1 MSATRRRRSSSRRVN
16 RSARRKPTPGWV
28 WLAGGLLI
36 GAAGGYLGWLLQSSP
51 SDASRAESAAEVRAP
66 APPPTRAAAATP
78 SPKPATAAKKPPET
92 AQPEGSVE
100 RKRFEF
106 YTLLPEMEIEVSDAH
121 VSEALT
127 APAKKREAG
136 PYILQVGSFR
146 QIEEADNLKARL
158 ALLGIEAQ
166 IQTVVIR
173 DRDVWYRVRVGPYD
187 SLRDLAQARTRLQRN
202 DIEVMVL
209 RLGA

>member
-1 MSATRRRRSSSRRVN
+1 MRATRRRRSSRASRTRT
-16 RSARRKPTPGWV
+16 ARRKPTPGWV

-36 GAAGGYLGWLLQSSP
+36 GATLGYLGWLLQSSP
-51 SDASRAESAAEVRAP
+51 GKAPAAEAVTEARAP
-66 APPPTRAAAATP
+66 APPPAKPAAATP
-78 SPKPATAAKKPPET
+78 AETKPAAAGKPET
-92 AQPEGSVE
+92 AKAGDSAE
-100 RKRFEF
+100 RRFDF

-121 VSEALT
+121 VSEALK

-173 DRDVWYRVRVGPYD
+173 DRDIWYRVRVGPYD

-202 DIEVMVL
+202 DIDVMVL

>member
-1 MSATRRRRSSSRRVN
+1 MSATRRRRSRRVN

-28 WLAGGLLI
+28 WLVGGLLI

-51 SDASRAESAAEVRAP
+51 SDAAGSAAETRAP
-66 APPPTRAAAATP
+66 APPPPRPAAAAP
-78 SPKPATAAKKPPET
+78 AKPAATAKKPPEP
-92 AQPEGSVE
+92 AKPEDSE

-106 YTLLPEMEIEVSDAH
+106 YTMLPEMEIEVSDAH

-127 APAKKREAG
+127 TPAKKRETG

-146 QIEEADNLKARL
+146 QIGEADNLKARL

-173 DRDVWYRVRVGPYD
+173 DSDVWYRVRVGPYD

-202 DIEVMVL
+202 DIDFMVL

>member
-1 MSATRRRRSSSRRVN
+1 MSATRRRRSSRASRTRT
-16 RSARRKPTPGWV
+16 ARRKPTPGWV

-36 GAAGGYLGWLLQSSP
+36 GATLGYLGWLLQSSP
-51 SDASRAESAAEVRAP
+51 GKAPATEARAP
-66 APPPTRAAAATP
+66 APPPPAKPAAETKPA
-78 SPKPATAAKKPPET
+78 PKPAAGKPET
-92 AQPEGSVE
+92 AKAGDSAE
-100 RKRFEF
+100 RRFDF

-121 VSEALT
+121 VSEALK

-173 DRDVWYRVRVGPYD
+173 DRDIWYRVRVGPYD

-202 DIEVMVL
+202 DIDVMVL